1 MNQMSSLQ
9 VNLGDRSYP
18 IHIGTHLA
26 TEVAQSVSNLL
37 AEGRKGI
44 VLIDQNF
51 CDAQPEF
58 FQKISRSLPVLK
70 VPSGEGSKSVEQ
82 LSRVWDFLASEKIDR
97 SGFLLAVGG
106 GVLGDLAGFAAAS
119 FLRGITFYQIPTT
132 LLAMVDSSVG
142 GKTGIN
148 LNAGKNLVGA
158 FHQPSSVWADLSLLV
173 TLPQREFS
181 AGMAEVIKYGM
192 LGDRNLFS
200 ILADRET
207 PFSPQDTD
215 LASLIERCCAIKAD
229 VVQADERESSEGT
242 GGRALLNLGHTFGHA
257 IEKVAGYGSY
267 LHGEAVAIGL
277 VCALRLSKLMGKCAS
292 FPEDS
297 LLNLLQSYQLP
308 YQLQEP
314 IHLKDLRIAMHSDKK
329 VNRGKLR
336 FVVMEEVGDAF
347 CSSEPTMD
355 QVDQVWSSV
364 GAV

>member
-1 MNQMSSLQ
+1 MNQISSLQ

-18 IHIGTHLA
+18 IHIGADLA
-26 TEVAQSVSNLL
+26 TEVSQSVSNLL
-37 AEGRKGI
+37 AEGRKGTI
-44 VLIDQNF
+44 LIDQNF

-58 FQKISRSLPVLK
+58 SQKISLSLPILK
-70 VPSGEGSKSVEQ
+70 VPSGEESKSVEQ

-106 GVLGDLAGFAAAS
+106 GVVGDLGGFAAAS
-119 FLRGITFYQIPTT
+119 FLRGISFYQIPTT

-148 LNAGKNLVGA
+148 LNTGKNLVGS
-158 FHQPSSVWADLSLLV
+158 FHQPSCVWADLSLLA

-181 AGMAEVIKYGM
+181 AGMAEVKKYGM
-192 LGDRNLFS
+192 LADQDLFTT
-200 ILADRET
+200 LANRET
-207 PFSPQDTD
+207 PYSPDDKD

-229 VVQADERESSEGT
+229 VVQADERESSVGH

-257 IEKVAGYGSY
+257 IEKVAGFGSY

-277 VCALRLSKLMGKCAS
+277 VCALRLSKLMGKCS
-292 FPEDS
+292 SCPEDS

-308 YQLQEP
+308 DRLREP
-314 IHLKDLRIAMHSDKK
+314 IQLEDLKAAMHSDKK

-336 FVVMEEVGDAF
+336 FVLMDEVGDAF
-347 CSSEPTMD
+347 CTSEPTMNL
-355 QVDQVWSSV
+355 VDQVWASV